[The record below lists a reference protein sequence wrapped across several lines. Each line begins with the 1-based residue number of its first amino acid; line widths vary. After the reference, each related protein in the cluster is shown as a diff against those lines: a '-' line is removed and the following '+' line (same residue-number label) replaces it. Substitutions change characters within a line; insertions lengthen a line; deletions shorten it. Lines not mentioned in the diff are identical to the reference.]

1 MHTQRST
8 ALNPIVLLVARVAMA
23 VIFIVGGFG
32 KLTGAEGFAGYL
44 GSLGVPGGVA
54 AAYLVGAFELIA
66 GVLVLIGFQTMAAA
80 LALAAF
86 SVAAAFIGHMGDMS
100 AILKNFALA
109 GGYVF
114 LAAYGPGA
122 FALDR
127 KARVS
132 RY

>member
-1 MHTQRST
+1 M
-8 ALNPIVLLVARVAMA
+8 NPIVLLVARVAMA

-54 AAYLVGAFELIA
+54 MAYLVGAFELIA

-114 LAAYGPGA
+114 LAAHGPGA

>member
-1 MHTQRST
+1 M
-8 ALNPIVLLVARVAMA
+8 NPAVLLIARILMA

-32 KLTGAEGFAGYL
+32 KLVGAAGFAGYL
-44 GSLGVPGGVA
+44 GSLGVPGGIA
-54 AAYLVGAFELIA
+54 AAYLIGLFELA
-66 GVLVLIGFQTMAAA
+66 CGLLVLAGFKTFYAA

-86 SVAAAFIGHMGDMS
+86 CIATAFIGHMGDMS
-100 AILKNFALA
+100 AIVKNFALA

-127 KARVS
+127 GARVS
-132 RY
+132 RYS

>member
-1 MHTQRST
+1 M
-8 ALNPIVLLVARVAMA
+8 NPAVLLIARILMA

-54 AAYLVGAFELIA
+54 MAYLVGAFELIA

-114 LAAYGPGA
+114 LAAHGPGA

>member
-1 MHTQRST
+1 M
-8 ALNPIVLLVARVAMA
+8 NPIVLLVARVAMA

-54 AAYLVGAFELIA
+54 MAYLVGAFELIA

-127 KARVS
+127 KARAS